1 MNLIKSTGTFGFFTL
16 ISRILGYLRD
26 ILIAIFLG
34 TGVLADAFFIAFRI
48 PNTFR
53 RLFSEGTFN
62 AAFVPSYAS
71 EITKGKKQSNKF
83 ANKIFNL
90 LFLSLLFL
98 VLIVQIFM
106 PAFVS
111 IIAPGFVENVEKMEL
126 AISLTR
132 ITFPFLFFICLASF
146 FSAILNSH
154 NKFASASAAPIILN
168 LILIG
173 ILLFSK
179 TLGDELVYYLSY
191 GVSFAGFLQLV
202 FLYKFVKKFYALK
215 FYFSFDRTKEN
226 NLIDDKVKV
235 FFKKLLPS
243 IFASGVTQI
252 NILVGT
258 IIASFQ
264 ASAVSYLYYADRIY
278 QINLAIAGIAIGV
291 VILPQLSKYIQS
303 KKKSKILLIQ
313 NKALELSL
321 FLTLPASAALL
332 IASEEIISALFGYGS
347 FDKVSVLN
355 SGKALYYFALGL
367 PAFSLIKVFSSFFFA
382 NHNTKVPFYISLF
395 SVLIN
400 IVISIS
406 YFNEVGFIIIPIA
419 TTISSWLNAML
430 LFVFLKNRNLFSF
443 NNIFLVRF
451 IKIIAAS
458 LLMAIFF
465 NFLIIY
471 FKYELAFG
479 QNIKSFY
486 LILSVTLSLLFY
498 LFVSYW
504 IKAFKVSDIK
514 LKY

>member
-1 MNLIKSTGTFGFFTL
+1 MNLLKSTGTFGFFTL
-16 ISRILGYLRD
+16 LSRILGYLRD

-71 EITKGKKQSNKF
+71 EIVKGKKQSNKF
-83 ANKIFNL
+83 ANNIFNL
-90 LFLSLLFL
+90 LFLGLLFL

-132 ITFPFLFFICLASF
+132 ITFPFLLFVCLASF

-154 NKFASASAAPIILN
+154 NKFAAASAAPIILN
-168 LILIG
+168 IILIG
-173 ILLFSK
+173 VLLFSK
-179 TLGDELVYYLSY
+179 LLGDNLIFYLSY
-191 GVSFAGFLQLV
+191 GVSFSGFLQLV
-202 FLYKFVKKFYALK
+202 FLYKFVRKFYSLK
-215 FYFSFDRTKEN
+215 LDFKIKTNSK
-226 NLIDDKVKV
+226 IKV

-291 VILPQLSKYIQS
+291 VVLPQLSKYIQT
-303 KKKSKILLIQ
+303 KKKSKIHLIQ

-347 FDKVSVLN
+347 FDQVSVLN

-382 NHNTKVPFYISLF
+382 NQDTKIPFYISLF

-406 YFNEVGFIIIPIA
+406 YFNEIGFIIIPIA
-419 TTISSWLNAML
+419 TTISSWFNAIL
-430 LFVFLKNRNLFSF
+430 LFAFLKNRDLFSF
-443 NNIFLVRF
+443 NKIFLVRF
-451 IKIIAAS
+451 VKIIAAS

-465 NFLIIY
+465 NFLITY
-471 FKYELAFG
+471 FKYELAFN

-486 LILSVTLSLLFY
+486 LILSVILSLLFY

-504 IKAFKVSDIK
+504 IKAFKTSDIK